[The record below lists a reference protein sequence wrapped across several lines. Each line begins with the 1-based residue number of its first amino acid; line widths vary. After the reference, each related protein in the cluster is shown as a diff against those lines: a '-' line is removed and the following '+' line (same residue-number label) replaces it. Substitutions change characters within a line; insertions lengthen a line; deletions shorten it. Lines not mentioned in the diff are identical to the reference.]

1 MSSYNV
7 IVDCR
12 RGYTRLGRCLR
23 VVAYAAT
30 RFGGSIDAVLI
41 VDKVRN
47 RLVTLAEHHGA
58 RLVVLPPGPKG
69 KRYNSVANTIP
80 TDVLTFLDPA
90 AELPEDWL
98 LHADHALFTEHWD
111 AVALIADGWPG
122 PAWLGQW
129 LGRLYWPRYRTQA
142 LCVKR
147 TWFERVGGF
156 DPERDT
162 GAERDLLARLGA
174 CHARVLQYTHDGNRP
189 IG

>member
-1 MSSYNV
+1 MNSYNV

-23 VVAYAAT
+23 VIAYAAA
-30 RFGGSIDAVLI
+30 RFGGNIDAVLI
-41 VDKVRN
+41 VDKARN

-58 RLVVLPPGPKG
+58 RLLVLPLGPRG
-69 KRYNSVANTIP
+69 ERYNSAANAVQ

-98 LHADHALFTEHWD
+98 LQADHALFTEHWD
-111 AVALIADGWPG
+111 VVALVVDGWRG
-122 PAWLGQW
+122 ASWLD
-129 LGRLYWPRYRTQA
+129 LAWPRRPSHRIQA

-147 TWFERVGGF
+147 AWFERVGGF
-156 DPERDT
+156 DPERDM

-174 CHARVLQYTHDGNRP
+174 CHARVLQQTHDGHRTAS
-189 IG
+189 